1 MAEESGEDLVER
13 LQAEVARLQRENERL
28 KTSNRRWMRL
38 AGTDALT
45 GLPNRVYFTTA
56 LLPQLISQSNAELTP
71 FACLILAPDQ
81 LGEVNQRFGR
91 EGGNEIIR
99 EVATFLKE
107 SIESGERLVH
117 LDGANFAIMI
127 PQGNLSVAKRRG
139 LHLRARALSRPFRC
153 CNEGVNLTLSIGT
166 VARSPSP
173 SGAKVDVKEVTEQVL
188 KKLEV
193 QLDRAKREGR
203 DRLAEDLD
211 TEF

>member
-1 MAEESGEDLVER
+1 MAEESGEDVVLQLRAEVER
-13 LQAEVARLQRENERL
+13 LKRENERL
-28 KTSNRRWMRL
+28 KVSNRRWMRL

-81 LGEVNQRFGR
+81 LGEVNQKFGR
-91 EGGNEIIR
+91 EGGDEIIR
-99 EVATFLKE
+99 EVALFLKE
-107 SIESGERLVH
+107 NLESRERLVH

-127 PQGNLSVAKRRG
+127 PEGNLSVAKRRG
-139 LHLRARALSRPFRC
+139 LQLRARALSRPFRC
-153 CNEGVNLTLSIGT
+153 GNEGVILTLSLGA
-166 VARSPSP
+166 VARSPQT
-173 SGAKVDVKEVTEQVL
+173 SGTKAEVKETAELVL
-188 KKLEV
+188 KKLTV

-203 DRLAEDLD
+203 DRLVEDLD